1 MDEAWPES
9 CSEATY
15 RPSFTVSEQPAESH
29 LRLPI
34 ESAPQRTGDFDP
46 FVTMI
51 DERNLNETLATRR
64 RFRVEGKLPGR
75 ARPSMLYIA
84 EELARSNGKAF
95 LRRDHGLYTAAAFT
109 IAEEEVPCEPTITT
123 HGYSS
128 TWQAWRARVE
138 ATDGEQPFDCV
149 ITVTAKPKITF
160 KTSVWMIPA
169 EGDNGQE

>member
-34 ESAPQRTGDFDP
+34 ESAPQRAGDFDP

-75 ARPSMLYIA
+75 ASPSMLCIA
-84 EELARSNGKAF
+84 VELARSNGKAF
-95 LRRDHGLYTAAAFT
+95 LRRDHGLYTAAALT
-109 IAEEEVPCEPTITT
+109 IAEEEVPCEPIIKT
-123 HGYSS
+123 HGYPS
-128 TWQAWRARVE
+128 T
-138 ATDGEQPFDCV
+138 
-149 ITVTAKPKITF
+149 
-160 KTSVWMIPA
+160 
-169 EGDNGQE
+169 